1 MKKITKFIENNRV
14 QLGKFFLWI
23 DTTKQSQ
30 PVDNN
35 KKLLMIIWTHERSPN
50 QIVSEK
56 TAHLS
61 QPSFCILPW
70 WISHLRLAAS
80 RSDIY
85 SLYIYSWCC
94 CLPYLLPLTKN
105 PINKFSSYIFCM
117 GETIFG
123 SYNWFGSR
131 QKKEQADDSGDHV
144 TYPQGVNK
152 GGGGMKLFLK
162 NILGFLSLFYKG
174 VKVTAPGEFE
184 FL

>member
-1 MKKITKFIENNRV
+1 MNWHHQAVSASGQQQKALDDHLDAWKVPQPNRV
-14 QLGKFFLWI
+14 RKNCSSIPAIFLY
-23 DTTKQSQ
+23 TAMMNQSPEVGSQ
-30 PVDNN
+30 QVWH
-35 KKLLMIIWTHERSPN
+35 LLS
-50 QIVSEK
+50 
-56 TAHLS
+56 LS
-61 QPSFCILPW
+61 I
-70 WISHLRLAAS
+70 
-80 RSDIY
+80 
-85 SLYIYSWCC
+85 YIYSWCC

-162 NILGFLSLFYKG
+162 NILGFLSLYGDLSSTRRSKSNCAWRVRIF
-174 VKVTAPGEFE
+174 VE
-184 FL
+184 

>member
-1 MKKITKFIENNRV
+1 MVNSFCELTPPPSSLS
-14 QLGKFFLWI
+14 QWT
-23 DTTKQSQ
+23 TTKSSWWSFGRMKGPPTKSCQ
-30 PVDNN
+30 
-35 KKLLMIIWTHERSPN
+35 KKLFIYPC
-50 QIVSEK
+50 
-56 TAHLS
+56 HLFVYCHDES
-61 QPSFCILPW
+61 VTWGWQPAGLTSTL
-70 WISHLRLAAS
+70 
-80 RSDIY
+80 

-131 QKKEQADDSGDHV
+131 QKKEQADDGGDHV
-144 TYPQGVNK
+144 TYPQGVVNK

-162 NILGFLSLFYKG
+162 NILGFLSLFF
-174 VKVTAPGEFE
+174 VE

>member
-1 MKKITKFIENNRV
+1 MKKISKIIANNRV

-56 TAHLS
+56 TVHLS
-61 QPSFCILPW
+61 LPSFCILPW

-85 SLYIYSWCC
+85 SLSLYIYSWCC

-117 GETIFG
+117 GKPSLEVIIGLAAGKKKNKLMIAGIMWRTPKESIREGAGWSFFWKIFWDF
-123 SYNWFGSR
+123 S
-131 QKKEQADDSGDHV
+131 
-144 TYPQGVNK
+144 
-152 GGGGMKLFLK
+152 
-162 NILGFLSLFYKG
+162 
-174 VKVTAPGEFE
+174 VKPT
-184 FL
+184 

>member
-1 MKKITKFIENNRV
+1 MKKKFSNRV

-56 TAHLS
+56 TVHLS
-61 QPSFCILPW
+61 LPSFCILPW

-144 TYPQGVNK
+144 SYPQGVNK

-162 NILGFLSLFYKG
+162 NILGFLSLYG
-174 VKVTAPGEFE
+174 D
-184 FL
+184 